1 MTSARVLEEC
11 ARALPPTPRPDTIP
25 GAMARAAEGAAG
37 LTFTDSKLRTQHV
50 TYRELVRDGRV
61 AASALSE
68 HGVTRGDTLCFLSQT
83 EPGLVTTL
91 LGVWN
96 LGAVPNLLPLPR
108 KPGECGYLEEVGRRL
123 RISAAKAIIVSDGVA
138 PLLREWTLPVP
149 VLSYRDLRSH
159 QGIAGAPVISGDDIA
174 LLQFTSGTTS
184 LARAVPVTHR
194 QLLHNTASVAGVLTP
209 QPDDVLV
216 SWLPLYHDMGII
228 SLVGTI
234 AEGKGV
240 VIMSPDEFLRRPGAW
255 LEALHAFRGT
265 ATIAP
270 NFAYGLAARDLA
282 RRKPQGLDL
291 SRVRCAMN
299 GAEPIDLE
307 TLDAFAA
314 AAAPYGFRRDAICPM
329 YGQAEATLAVTV
341 TSPHEPLR
349 DVWVARSSLEPGS
362 TPEIVEAGSPN
373 SRRLAACGHPIAA
386 TEVRVVGDGGAPLP
400 PGSVGQIAVR
410 GPGVMSGYWY
420 EPEAD
425 GDKLVGDGWLL
436 SGDLGFEWREQWFIC
451 GRLKDMMIV
460 GGRNFYPEDYES
472 IADHVPGVRFGHTAA
487 FCLPDSQRMV
497 LVGEL
502 RAPVD
507 QADNIARDVMEA
519 VRAKLNHAPHRVV
532 LVAPRALPRTSS
544 GKRQRQLCKYLYLD
558 ERLPVL
564 GSAG

>member
-1 MTSARVLEEC
+1 MTSARVLEE
-11 ARALPPTPRPDTIP
+11 RADAPVPAPRPDTIP
-25 GAMARAAEGAAG
+25 DAMARAAAGAAG
-37 LTFTDSKLRTQHV
+37 LTFTDSKLRTRHYS
-50 TYRELVRDGRV
+50 YRELVRSGRTV
-61 AASALSE
+61 AAALAAR
-68 HGVTRGDTLCFLSQT
+68 GITRGDVVCFLAQT
-83 EPGLVTTL
+83 EPGLVTSL
-91 LGVWN
+91 LGVWE
-96 LGAVPNLLPLPR
+96 LGVVPNLLPFPR
-108 KPGECGYLEEVGRRL
+108 KLGEAGYLEEVARRL
-123 RISAAKAIIVSDGVA
+123 RISAAKAIIVSDDVA
-138 PLLREWTLPVP
+138 PLLQDLALPVP
-149 VLSYRDLRSH
+149 VLRFQELTAHEEVRS
-159 QGIAGAPVISGDDIA
+159 IPAVSGEDIA
-174 LLQFTSGTTS
+174 LLQFTSGTTA

-194 QLLHNTASVAGVLTP
+194 QLLHNTTSVAGVLTP
-209 QPDDVLV
+209 QPGDVLV

-234 AEGKGV
+234 AEGKSV

-282 RRKPQGLDL
+282 RRKPDGLDL

-341 TSPHEPLR
+341 TSPFEPLR
-349 DVWVARSSLEPGS
+349 DIWVARASLEPGGR
-362 TPEIVEAGSPN
+362 PEVVAAGSPN
-373 SRRLAACGHPIAA
+373 SRRLAACGRPITD
-386 TEVRVVGDGGAPLP
+386 TEVTVVGAGGTSLP

-410 GPGVMSGYWY
+410 GPGVMSGYWF
-420 EPEAD
+420 EPDAD

-436 SGDLGFEWREQWFIC
+436 SGDLGFEWQDQWFIC
-451 GRLKDMMIV
+451 GRIKDMMIV

-487 FCLPDSQRMV
+487 FYLPEVERMV
-497 LVGEL
+497 LVAEL

-507 QADNIARDVMEA
+507 RAGAIAGDVLEA

-558 ERLPVL
+558 GRLPVL
-564 GSAG
+564 GEAG